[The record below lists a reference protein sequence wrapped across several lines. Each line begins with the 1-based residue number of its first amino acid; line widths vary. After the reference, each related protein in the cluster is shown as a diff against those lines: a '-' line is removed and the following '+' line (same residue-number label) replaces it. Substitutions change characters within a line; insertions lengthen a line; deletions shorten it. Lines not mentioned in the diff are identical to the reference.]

1 MNNKELTSELAKRL
15 GYTVKDTASLLQ
27 QTVEAMTQKL
37 QDGCAVGMT
46 GFGTL
51 EVRKK
56 MERIAVNPA
65 TGQRML
71 VPPKL
76 VLTYKPASSL
86 KEKFK

>member
-1 MNNKELTSELAKRL
+1 MTSELAKRL

-27 QTVEAMTQKL
+27 ETVEVMTQKL
-37 QDGCAVGMT
+37 QDGCTVGMT